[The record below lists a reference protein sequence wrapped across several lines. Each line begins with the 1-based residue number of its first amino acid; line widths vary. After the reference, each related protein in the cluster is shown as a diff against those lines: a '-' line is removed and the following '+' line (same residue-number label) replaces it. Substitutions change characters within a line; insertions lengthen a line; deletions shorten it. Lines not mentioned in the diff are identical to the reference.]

1 MGALDVYDQKILT
14 TPEFSGTGGNTSA
27 YESIGWIKGG
37 GKTGRKRSKSKAK
50 KTRSRKNKA
59 STSKKAKRFWFF

>member
-1 MGALDVYDQKILT
+1 MGGALDVYDQKILT
-14 TPEFSGTGGNTSA
+14 TPEFSGTGGNISA
-27 YESIGWIKGG
+27 YESKGG